1 MSNDLPILPPADV
14 SPQQL
19 YVLIAQMNLR
29 ITTQNEEIA
38 ELNKTVREMADAWRA
53 ASTLVSFV
61 KIIGAVAAAI
71 AAVWGAVR
79 IYKGVG

>member
-1 MSNDLPILPPADV
+1 MQNDLPILPPADV
-14 SPQQL
+14 TPQQL

-38 ELNKTVREMADAWRA
+38 ELRESVKDLADAWRA
-53 ASTLVSFV
+53 ASTLIAFV
-61 KIIGAVAAAI
+61 KVVGAIAGAI

-79 IYKGVG
+79 IFKGIG